1 MSALK
6 QFSAAFKTSS
16 RRNTSPSS
24 GYTDRDY
31 EKKREEYER
40 RANSAH
46 SREMNNIMKGRK

>member
-6 QFSAAFKTSS
+6 QFSAAFRTSS

-46 SREMNNIMKGRK
+46 SREMHNIMKGRK